1 MSDLAYYRDLVLVLT
16 QKEIKARYKSN
27 VLGYLWSIGNP
38 LAFAFVYYVVFKIF
52 ARVKIEDYSIFLICG
67 LFPWQWFANSVSAAP
82 STFLGNASIIKKTNF
97 PRNIVPLAVVLQDG
111 FHFVLSL
118 PVIVLFLFLFHKIPH
133 LSWIY
138 GVPVLLAV
146 HGLMTYGAVLLIA
159 TLNLFFRDME
169 RLTII
174 MVTFAFYF
182 TPVLYSPD
190 LIPEHY
196 RRFVML
202 NPMAPLMINWRKLL
216 LYGDIEPRLLAISL
230 GYAVLSFAIG
240 YMVYRKLSWR
250 FPEVL

>member
-1 MSDLAYYRDLVLVLT
+1 MSDLAHYRDLVLVLT
-16 QKEIKARYKSN
+16 QKEIKVRYKSN

-38 LAFAFVYYVVFKIF
+38 LAFAFVYYVVFKVILD
-52 ARVKIEDYSIFLICG
+52 VKIKNYPLFLICG
-67 LFPWQWFANSVSAAP
+67 LFPWQWFANSVNVAP

-97 PRNIVPLAVVLQDG
+97 PRNIIPLAVVLQDG

-118 PVIVLFLFLFHKIPH
+118 PVIVLFLFIFHQTPH

-138 GVPVLLAV
+138 GVPTLLIA

-169 RLTII
+169 RLTVI
-174 MVTFAFYF
+174 MVTFGFYL
-182 TPVLYSPD
+182 TPVLYS
-190 LIPEHY
+190 LEMIPERHRHLVVY
-196 RRFVML
+196 
-202 NPMAPLMINWRKLL
+202 NPMAPLMISWRKLL
-216 LYGDIEPRLLAISL
+216 LHGEIEPRLLAISM

-240 YMVYRKLSWR
+240 YMVYRKLSWK